1 MKNKRY
7 IAVISVFLAVIFV
20 LGISSI
26 AKRQS
31 DFSVKENR
39 ALEVRPDF
47 SFDELMDGTFQEDY
61 SNYLADQFIFRDK
74 WVTAKTYVMKA
85 IGKKDINGVYLGK
98 DGYLAEKYTPSD
110 FDSDTVEQNLISLED
125 FLTAAYDEDEYK
137 TVSCAF
143 VPSKGTVLTD
153 KFSGITPYNMDKN
166 IVSDVSE
173 NTEDINILYL
183 KDALSKHQNEYIY
196 YKSDHHWTSLGAYY
210 AYLAYVK
217 SIGLSPVD
225 IKSLK
230 KDNKT
235 DSFLGSDYDKLQIN
249 TPADSIWIYDNNNL
263 KVTVDYNG
271 EEKNTKSLYVNK
283 YLGEKDK
290 YAYFLGGN
298 YKKINIKTNANTGR
312 KLLLVK
318 DSFSNSIVP
327 FLCNNFDEIVMVDLR
342 YADDSVW
349 TVMSDEEN
357 ITDVLVLYNTEKF
370 AQDSNQWLLD
380 DDR

>member
-26 AKRQS
+26 AKKQS

-47 SFDELMDGTFQEDY
+47 YFDDLMDGTFQEDY

-85 IGKKDINGVYLGK
+85 IGKKDINGVYLGN

-125 FLTAAYDEDEYK
+125 FLTAAYDEDVYK

-143 VPSKGTVLTD
+143 VSSKGTVLTD

-166 IVSDVSE
+166 IVSDVIE

-217 SIGLSPVD
+217 SIGLSPID
-225 IKSLK
+225 IKSLQ

-298 YKKINIKTNANTGR
+298 FKKINIKTNANTGR